1 MCYERSESYYRQ
13 RDEAEERRRR
23 NRKRRAEAVMGINN
37 TTARGLSLFGFLV
50 HSVRFLRLVVNWNYN
65 VAAEALFSR

>member
-1 MCYERSESYYRQ
+1 
-13 RDEAEERRRR
+13 
-23 NRKRRAEAVMGINN
+23 MGINN